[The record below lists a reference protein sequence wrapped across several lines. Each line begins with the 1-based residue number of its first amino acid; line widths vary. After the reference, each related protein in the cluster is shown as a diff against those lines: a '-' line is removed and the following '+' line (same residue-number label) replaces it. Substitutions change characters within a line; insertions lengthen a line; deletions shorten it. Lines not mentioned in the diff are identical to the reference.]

1 MNKISIPFSR
11 SFTATILALHCLT
24 GLLHAKDVLLR
35 NKDGKSLTARLVQIE
50 GDKLTVIRDSDKKQ
64 FVLALV
70 QLDEASQARV
80 DDWVKSG
87 GNQSEKYEI
96 EVSTSKSNK
105 RSGYED
111 YDDRAVTM
119 EPLVVVKNPDI
130 KLTTKAANVTAL
142 FLGRPVNDRG
152 GYYVFST
159 ESFELP
165 NLEPGKQSVFQ
176 LKKFSHTYDNR
187 GYAKYGARYLGWVVF
202 IHNEDGK
209 RIILAKS
216 VPASLADKFATK
228 FQTLKEETY
237 YDDELKLMKYGNR
250 YSN

>member
-1 MNKISIPFSR
+1 MNTTISPLFPSY
-11 SFTATILALHCLT
+11 TAFILALHCLV
-24 GLLHAKDVLLR
+24 GGLHAKDVLLR
-35 NKDGKSLTARLVQIE
+35 NKDGKSLSARLVQLE
-50 GDKLTVIRDSDKKQ
+50 GDKLTVMRDSDKKQ

-70 QLDEASQARV
+70 QLDEASQSRV
-80 DDWVKSG
+80 GDWVKSG
-87 GNQSEKYEI
+87 GNRSEKYEI

-105 RSGYED
+105 RSELED

-119 EPLVVVKNPDI
+119 EPLVVVKNPDV

-159 ESFELP
+159 ESFELSE
-165 NLEPGKQSVFQ
+165 LEPGKQSVFQ
-176 LKKFSHTYDNR
+176 MKKFSHTYDNR

-202 IHNEDGK
+202 IHEEGGN

-216 VPASLADKFATK
+216 VPASLADKFTTK
-228 FQTLKEETY
+228 FLTLKEETY
-237 YDDELKLMKYGNR
+237 YDDELKLMKYGNS